1 MKNGEDTVLGYKK
14 GSKMKMNMIFG
25 CNMSTLCILIFVTF
39 PQISFAYIGP
49 GLALG
54 TIILTVGVVAVLLL
68 AILAILYYPIKK
80 VIKNIKLKKLKN
92 K

>member
-1 MKNGEDTVLGYKK
+1 MVSNFF
-14 GSKMKMNMIFG
+14 IFL
-25 CNMSTLCILIFVTF
+25 TIFIVF
-39 PQISFAYIGP
+39 PQVSFAYIGP

-54 TIILTVGVVAVLLL
+54 TIVLTLGIVIVLLL

-80 VIKNIKLKKLKN
+80 MIKNNKLRKLKKN

>member
-1 MKNGEDTVLGYKK
+1 MVSNFF
-14 GSKMKMNMIFG
+14 IF
-25 CNMSTLCILIFVTF
+25 LAIFIVF
-39 PQISFAYIGP
+39 PHVSFAYIGP

-54 TIILTVGVVAVLLL
+54 TIVLTLGIVIVLLL

-80 VIKNIKLKKLKN
+80 MIKNNKLRKLKKN

>member
-1 MKNGEDTVLGYKK
+1 MVGNFF
-14 GSKMKMNMIFG
+14 IF
-25 CNMSTLCILIFVTF
+25 LAIFIVF
-39 PQISFAYIGP
+39 PQVSFAYIGP

-54 TIILTVGVVAVLLL
+54 TIVLTLGIVIVLLL

-80 VIKNIKLKKLKN
+80 MIKNNKLRKLKKN

>member
-1 MKNGEDTVLGYKK
+1 MVSNFF
-14 GSKMKMNMIFG
+14 IF
-25 CNMSTLCILIFVTF
+25 LAIFIVF
-39 PQISFAYIGP
+39 PQVVSAYIGP

-54 TIILTVGVVAVLLL
+54 TIVLTFGIVIVLLL

-80 VIKNIKLKKLKN
+80 MIKNNKLRKLKKN

>member
-1 MKNGEDTVLGYKK
+1 MVSNFF
-14 GSKMKMNMIFG
+14 IFL
-25 CNMSTLCILIFVTF
+25 TIFIVF
-39 PQISFAYIGP
+39 PQVSFAYIGP

-54 TIILTVGVVAVLLL
+54 TIVLTLGIVIVLLL

-80 VIKNIKLKKLKN
+80 MIKNNKLKKLKKN

>member
-1 MKNGEDTVLGYKK
+1 MV
-14 GSKMKMNMIFG
+14 SSFFIF
-25 CNMSTLCILIFVTF
+25 LAIFIVF
-39 PQISFAYIGP
+39 PQVSFAYIGP

-54 TIILTVGVVAVLLL
+54 TIVLTLGIVIVLLL

-80 VIKNIKLKKLKN
+80 MIKNNKLRKLKKN

>member
-1 MKNGEDTVLGYKK
+1 MVSNFF
-14 GSKMKMNMIFG
+14 IF
-25 CNMSTLCILIFVTF
+25 LAIFIVF
-39 PQISFAYIGP
+39 PQVSFAYIGP

-54 TIILTVGVVAVLLL
+54 TIVLTFGIVIVLLL

-80 VIKNIKLKKLKN
+80 MIKNNKLRKLKKN

>member
-1 MKNGEDTVLGYKK
+1 
-14 GSKMKMNMIFG
+14 MIVSNFF
-25 CNMSTLCILIFVTF
+25 IFLAIFIVF
-39 PQISFAYIGP
+39 PQVVYAYIGP

-54 TIILTVGVVAVLLL
+54 TIVLTLGIVIVLLL

-80 VIKNIKLKKLKN
+80 MIKNNKLRKLKKN

>member
-1 MKNGEDTVLGYKK
+1 MVSNFF
-14 GSKMKMNMIFG
+14 IF
-25 CNMSTLCILIFVTF
+25 LAIFIVF
-39 PQISFAYIGP
+39 PQVAYAYIGP

-54 TIILTVGVVAVLLL
+54 TIVLTLGIVIVLLL

-80 VIKNIKLKKLKN
+80 MIKNNKLRKLKKN

>member
-1 MKNGEDTVLGYKK
+1 MVSNFF
-14 GSKMKMNMIFG
+14 IF
-25 CNMSTLCILIFVTF
+25 LAIFIVF
-39 PQISFAYIGP
+39 PQVSFAYIGP

-54 TIILTVGVVAVLLL
+54 TIELTFGIVIVLLL

-80 VIKNIKLKKLKN
+80 MIKNNKLRKLKKN

>member
-1 MKNGEDTVLGYKK
+1 MVSNFF
-14 GSKMKMNMIFG
+14 IF
-25 CNMSTLCILIFVTF
+25 LAIFIVF
-39 PQISFAYIGP
+39 PQVSFAYIGP

-54 TIILTVGVVAVLLL
+54 TIVLTLGIVIVLLL

-80 VIKNIKLKKLKN
+80 MIKNNKLRKLKKN

>member
-1 MKNGEDTVLGYKK
+1 MKINFL
-14 GSKMKMNMIFG
+14 I
-25 CNMSTLCILIFVTF
+25 LILIFVIF
-39 PQISFAYIGP
+39 PQVSFAYIGP

-80 VIKNIKLKKLKN
+80 IIKNIKLKKLKR
-92 K
+92 KRKWD

>member
-1 MKNGEDTVLGYKK
+1 
-14 GSKMKMNMIFG
+14 MIPTNFF
-25 CNMSTLCILIFVTF
+25 IFLVIFIIF
-39 PQISFAYIGP
+39 PQVVFAYIGP

-54 TIILTVGVVAVLLL
+54 TIVLTLGIVAVLLL

-80 VIKNIKLKKLKN
+80 MIKNNKLKKLKKN

>member
-1 MKNGEDTVLGYKK
+1 MVSNFF
-14 GSKMKMNMIFG
+14 IF
-25 CNMSTLCILIFVTF
+25 LAIFIVF
-39 PQISFAYIGP
+39 PQVSFAYIGP

-54 TIILTVGVVAVLLL
+54 TIVLTFGVVIVLLL

-80 VIKNIKLKKLKN
+80 MIKNNKLRKLKKN

>member
-1 MKNGEDTVLGYKK
+1 MVSNFF
-14 GSKMKMNMIFG
+14 IF
-25 CNMSTLCILIFVTF
+25 LAIFIVF
-39 PQISFAYIGP
+39 PQVSFAYIGP

-54 TIILTVGVVAVLLL
+54 TIVLTFGIVIVLLL

-80 VIKNIKLKKLKN
+80 MIKNNKLKKLKKN

>member
-1 MKNGEDTVLGYKK
+1 MVSNFF
-14 GSKMKMNMIFG
+14 IF
-25 CNMSTLCILIFVTF
+25 LAIFIVF
-39 PQISFAYIGP
+39 PQVVSAYIGP

-54 TIILTVGVVAVLLL
+54 TIILAFGIVIVLLL

-80 VIKNIKLKKLKN
+80 MIKNNKLKKLKKN